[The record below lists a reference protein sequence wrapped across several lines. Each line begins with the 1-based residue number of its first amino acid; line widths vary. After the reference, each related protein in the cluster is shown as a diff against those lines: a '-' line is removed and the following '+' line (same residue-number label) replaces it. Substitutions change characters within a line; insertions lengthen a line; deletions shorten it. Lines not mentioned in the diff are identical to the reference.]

1 MPIKQSH
8 FVEFVAHYYLWI
20 PAIIMGYKF
29 HKVLPDLKEKKKKN
43 GMAWMKWG
51 EGRPGVTA

>member
-29 HKVLPDLKEKKKKN
+29 HKVLPDLKGEKKKKL
-43 GMAWMKWG
+43 AWHGWNEEREDLG
-51 EGRPGVTA
+51 